1 MTDLNT
7 NDRKTFIKKAMILV
21 WIGELWNVVEAVIAL
36 SAGATAASIAL
47 IAFGLKSIIELF
59 LGGILIWQLRR
70 EWNVSEGE
78 VVSEKKALKL
88 LGIAFFVLAFYVF
101 GQSIATLLGWL
112 REPESSL
119 TGIFLVLSSAAIM
132 AFLYLGKTRIAK
144 QLSSRSLQKEA
155 VATLACDLQDM
166 TVLVGLGLNALF
178 GWWWADPA
186 TTLLLIPFLIREG
199 REALEESN
207 EVHV

>member
-1 MTDLNT
+1 MV
-7 NDRKTFIKKAMILV
+7 LV
-21 WIGELWNVVEAVIAL
+21 WIGELWNVVEAIIAL
-36 SAGATAASIAL
+36 SAGATAGSIAL
-47 IAFGLKSIIELF
+47 LAFGFKSIIELF

-70 EWNVSEGE
+70 EWGASEGE
-78 VVSEKKALKL
+78 VVSEKKALKF
-88 LGIAFFVLAFYVF
+88 LGAAFFILAFYVF
-101 GQSIATLLGWL
+101 TQSTATLLGWL
-112 REPESSL
+112 KEPEESIA
-119 TGIFLVLSSAAIM
+119 GIFLVISSAALM
-132 AFLYLGKTRIAK
+132 AFLYIGKTRIAK

-186 TTLLLIPFLIREG
+186 TALLLIPFLIREG
-199 REALEESN
+199 REAIEESN

>member
-1 MTDLNT
+1 MTDLNP
-7 NDRKTFIKKAMILV
+7 NNRKTLIKKAMVLV

-36 SAGATAASIAL
+36 NAGATAGSIAL
-47 IAFGLKSIIELF
+47 LAFGFKSIIELF

-70 EWNVSEGE
+70 EWGASEGE
-78 VVSEKKALKL
+78 VVGEKKALKL
-88 LGIAFFVLAFYVF
+88 LGIAFFILVFYVF
-101 GQSIATLLGWL
+101 AQSSAALLGWL
-112 REPESSL
+112 KEPEGSI

-132 AFLYLGKTRIAK
+132 ALLYFGKTRIAK
-144 QLSSRSLQKEA
+144 LLKSRSLQKEA

-186 TTLLLIPFLIREG
+186 TALLLIPFLIREG

-207 EVHV
+207 EIRV